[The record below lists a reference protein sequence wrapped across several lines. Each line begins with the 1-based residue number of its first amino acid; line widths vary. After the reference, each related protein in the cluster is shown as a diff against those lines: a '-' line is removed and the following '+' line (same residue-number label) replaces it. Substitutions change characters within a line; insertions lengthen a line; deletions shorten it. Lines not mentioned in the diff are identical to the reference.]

1 MKKIILIT
9 QGSQAIQL
17 IRTLF
22 SLGYK
27 PNELKIYTD
36 TDKDTNKSFLE
47 FLKYYDIDYLEN
59 IDYKDWNEK
68 IVISYSNTYKLKI
81 NNNSTFINFHPGL
94 LPKYKGSLSTVHSM
108 ITQENEVGGT
118 WHYMTDKIDHGNILR
133 QFSINI
139 TDNDTAFSLNHKI
152 FNQSVNCLSEVLHLV
167 NNGASGHSQN
177 HDKGKFY
184 YNKFPNITHLDKE
197 IQKKINYFP
206 PLFK

>member
-47 FLKYYDIDYLEN
+47 FLKYYEIDYLEN

-68 IVISYSNTYKLKI
+68 IVISYSNPYKLKI

-108 ITQENEVGGT
+108 INQENEVGGT
-118 WHYMTDKIDHGNILR
+118 WHYMTDKIDHGNILS

-184 YNKFPNITHLDKE
+184 YNKFPNINHLDKE